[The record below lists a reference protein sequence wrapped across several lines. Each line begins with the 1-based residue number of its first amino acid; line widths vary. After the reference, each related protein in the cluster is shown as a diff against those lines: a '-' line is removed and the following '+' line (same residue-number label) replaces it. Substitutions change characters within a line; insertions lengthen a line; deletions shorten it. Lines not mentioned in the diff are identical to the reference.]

1 MEIETYLRFL
11 AILVLVLAM
20 IAACAWAA
28 RRFGLGGALAATKG
42 GSTRLA
48 IVEVK
53 VIDPRRKLILLRRDQ
68 KEHLVLLGPNQDL
81 LIENDIAP
89 LAAEAGAPKAPRGGT
104 GPEPTAT

>member
-11 AILVLVLAM
+11 VILALVLGL
-20 IAACAWAA
+20 IALCAWVA

-42 GSTRLA
+42 GTTRLA

-53 VIDPRRKLILLRRDQ
+53 VIDPRRKLVLLRRDE

-81 LIENDIAP
+81 LIENSIAP
-89 LAAEAGAPKAPRGGT
+89 HRFDAGARNAPSGETLPGT
-104 GPEPTAT
+104 AAT